1 MEAIAIFAVAALGGL
16 AAWSCGKNDGWRE
29 AVRAETRRTEMLK
42 ERIWRMAEKARDL
55 DDFKARYVVEMAL
68 DEGEPDDG
76 MGI

>member
-1 MEAIAIFAVAALGGL
+1 
-16 AAWSCGKNDGWRE
+16 
-29 AVRAETRRTEMLK
+29 MLK
-42 ERIWRMAEKARDL
+42 ERIWRMAEKSRDL